1 MPPAISPKKTARR
14 HHPAQSN
21 ARPHRPIHPSPNPP
35 SQQSQPQSYAQ
46 RDMAATSSS
55 HYTSYPGP
63 YVQPRQLGSS
73 RSMPAPPPHILPQ
86 SFLPPPSTEYIL
98 PILPQR
104 HAGYALE
111 TLSDAAFSLTTSA
124 NQPPPPRDP
133 EDLRPVKPTIT
144 RINPASIPHVEG
156 ILPQYPPGYVP
167 KDIETYVIAPH
178 QIPDMSL
185 PPLPPAEP
193 TTGSLEQYRTVAAG
207 RPKSKPRKKRFGEV
221 SQLCFPQ
228 SVRPKLMSRF
238 QKKEIRCRTDPCATL
253 PSKVPL
259 PPPKLELLQTG
270 KKSPGECSILDHS
283 THHLRPHASH
293 CLSSKVNDL
302 DDLLVVRPI
311 PGGHPNLTHSRN
323 LDRLRRTTSE
333 GLNLKCDQPSTSSSR
348 PLW

>member
-35 SQQSQPQSYAQ
+35 SQQSQSQSYAQ

-221 SQLCFPQ
+221 S
-228 SVRPKLMSRF
+228 
-238 QKKEIRCRTDPCATL
+238 L
-253 PSKVPL
+253 PSL
-259 PPPKLELLQTG
+259 PYRYE
-270 KKSPGECSILDHS
+270 
-283 THHLRPHASH
+283 
-293 CLSSKVNDL
+293 
-302 DDLLVVRPI
+302 
-311 PGGHPNLTHSRN
+311 
-323 LDRLRRTTSE
+323 
-333 GLNLKCDQPSTSSSR
+333 
-348 PLW
+348 